1 VSAPALLAIA
11 AALLAGS
18 ALQRIAGMGFG
29 LVVAPVLTVV
39 LGATTGVTISNA
51 AAVFNAALIWGA
63 LRSEVDW
70 RRFARIAPLILLGSA
85 LGR

>member
-1 VSAPALLAIA
+1 MSAPALLAIA